1 MKKTL
6 KRILSLVMAFSMVMS
21 LLTVTAFAEGNEDG
35 VKTSAEQVVLGGG
48 TKYYKADGGP
58 VRYHGPR

>member
-1 MKKTL
+1 MKRTL
-6 KRILSLVMAFSMVMS
+6 RKVFSLILALSMVMS
-21 LLTVTAFAEGNEDG
+21 LLTVTALAKGNEDG